1 MSTLDGEQKTKSE
14 KIEAIIQDWLI
25 TSDMQTIFSYASEKL
40 SEGYE
45 TLSEKDIDKYY
56 KEAGLDEDD

>member
-1 MSTLDGEQKTKSE
+1 MSPYKREQKTKSE

-25 TSDMQTIFSYASEKL
+25 TSDMQTIFSYASGKL
-40 SEGYE
+40 SEWYG

-56 KEAGLDEDD
+56 KEAGLDEDN